1 MPDTSSSSSPD
12 LSTTTELPRQFTL
25 FLKNSDFGE
34 VVMAAVRH
42 AQDSIADSTFT
53 VQFTPTH
60 CMWWFRRQNVNMYL
74 STADDG
80 EERPHA
86 GVLTLPVHFFDSIR
100 QLLLDDEEIDVELQI
115 DLNANTITYSSHDCT
130 FSSTLPQ
137 QLGTTPPALAERSTR
152 IIVNAPQ
159 IAQIGPFLRS
169 VPIALPEDEDGSPY
183 SGHLPFVTFTYDG
196 VKLTVTRD
204 WSRLDGPTLSITVP
218 AGGDYRG
225 SFSVFAP
232 VFAQEIYLSDTYT
245 QGALTFAFND
255 EQPNICHVSSPRFG
269 MVVELGYEH
278 VLQYRTRIE
287 VALHMA
293 DAEFEVARDT
303 RRGWNPTVVINAGAR
318 EVTATIVPAQDQR
331 GVYIRLD
338 TEIAADVQWSTELAT
353 EINSWNDQW
362 PTVKLVFVNNAV
374 RAIADLPAAGLDG
387 IADVVVDLVAKAQI
401 VNDLIGAVL

>member
-1 MPDTSSSSSPD
+1 MPDPSSSSSPD
-12 LSTTTELPRQFTL
+12 LSATTELPRQFTL
-25 FLKNSDFGE
+25 FLQNSDFRE
-34 VVMAAVRH
+34 VVVAAVRH

-53 VQFTPTH
+53 MQFTPNH
-60 CMWWFRRQNVNMYL
+60 CMWWFRRQNIHTYI
-74 STADDG
+74 STEDDS

-137 QLGTTPPALAERSTR
+137 QLVTTPPALPERSTR

-287 VALHMA
+287 MALHMA

-318 EVTATIVPAQDQR
+318 EVTATIVPVQDQR
-331 GVYIRLD
+331 GVYIRLE
-338 TEIAADVQWSTELAT
+338 TEIATDVQWTTELAA

-387 IADVVVDLVAKAQI
+387 LVDAVVDLVAKAQI

>member
-1 MPDTSSSSSPD
+1 MPDSSSSFSPD
-12 LSTTTELPRQFTL
+12 VSITTELPRQFTL
-25 FLKNSDFGE
+25 FLQNSDFRE
-34 VVMAAVRH
+34 VVVAAVRH
-42 AQDSIADSTFT
+42 AHDSIADSTFT
-53 VQFTPTH
+53 VQFTPAH
-60 CMWWFRRQNVNMYL
+60 CMWWFRRQNIHTYI
-74 STADDG
+74 STEDDS
-80 EERPHA
+80 EVRPHA

-100 QLLLDDEEIDVELQI
+100 QLLLDDEENDLELNI
-115 DLNANTITYSSHDCT
+115 DLDANTITYSSHDCT

-137 QLGTTPPALAERSTR
+137 QLVTTPPALPERSTR

-287 VALHMA
+287 MALHMA
-293 DAEFEVARDT
+293 DAEFTVARDT
-303 RRGWNPTVVINAGAR
+303 RRGWNPTVVVNAGAR
-318 EVTATIVPAQDQR
+318 EVTATIVPVQDQR
-331 GVYIRLD
+331 GVYIRLE
-338 TEIAADVQWSTELAT
+338 TEIAADVQWTTELAA

-362 PTVKLVFVNNAV
+362 PTVKLVFVNNTV

-387 IADVVVDLVAKAQI
+387 LADAVVELIEKAQT
-401 VNDLIGAVL
+401 VDDLIGAVL

>member
-1 MPDTSSSSSPD
+1 MPDPSSSSSPD

-25 FLKNSDFGE
+25 VLQNSDFGE

-42 AQDSIADSTFT
+42 GHDSIADSTFT

-60 CMWWFRRQNVNMYL
+60 CTWWFRRQNITMYI
-74 STADDG
+74 STEDDG
-80 EERPHA
+80 EERPQT
-86 GVLTLPVHFFDSIR
+86 GILTLPVHFFDSIR
-100 QLLLDDEEIDVELQI
+100 QLLLDDEENDIELHI
-115 DLNANTITYSSHDCT
+115 DLTANTIRYSSHECT
-130 FSSTLPQ
+130 FTATLPQ
-137 QLGTTPPALAERSTR
+137 QGAYTPPSRPERSTR

-169 VPIALPEDEDGSPY
+169 VPVSLPENEDGSPY
-183 SGHLPFVTFTYDG
+183 SGHLPFVTFSYDG

-204 WSRLDGPTLSITVP
+204 WSRLDGPTLTITVP

-287 VALHMA
+287 MALNMA
-293 DAEFEVARDT
+293 NAEFTVARDT
-303 RRGWNPTVVINAGAR
+303 RRGWNPTVVINAGLR
-318 EVTATIVPAQDQR
+318 EVTATIVPVQDQR

-338 TEIAADVQWSTELAT
+338 TEIATDVQWSTELAT

-387 IADVVVDLVAKAQI
+387 LADAVVDLVAKAQI

>member
-1 MPDTSSSSSPD
+1 MPDPSSSSSPD
-12 LSTTTELPRQFTL
+12 LSATTELPRQFTL
-25 FLKNSDFGE
+25 FLQNSEFGE

-60 CMWWFRRQNVNMYL
+60 CMWWFRRQNIHTYI
-74 STADDG
+74 STEDDS

-100 QLLLDDEEIDVELQI
+100 QLLLDDEEPDVELQI

-130 FSSTLPQ
+130 FTSTLPQ
-137 QLGTTPPALAERSTR
+137 QLVTTPPALPERSTR

-287 VALHMA
+287 MALHMA

-303 RRGWNPTVVINAGAR
+303 RRGWNPTVVVNAGSR
-318 EVTATIVPAQDQR
+318 EVTATIVPVQDQR
-331 GVYIRLD
+331 GVYVRLE
-338 TEIAADVQWSTELAT
+338 TEIAADVQWTTELAS

-387 IADVVVDLVAKAQI
+387 LADAVVDLVAKAQI

>member
-25 FLKNSDFGE
+25 FLQNSDFGE

-42 AQDSIADSTFT
+42 ARDSIADSTFT

-80 EERPHA
+80 EERPHS
-86 GVLTLPVHFFDSIR
+86 GLLTLPVYFFDSIR
-100 QLLLDDEEIDVELQI
+100 QLLLDDEENDITLQI
-115 DLNANTITYSSHDCT
+115 DLAANTISYSSNDCT
-130 FSSTLPQ
+130 FTATLPQ
-137 QLGTTPPALAERSTR
+137 QGVYSPPSLPERSSR
-152 IIVNAPQ
+152 LIVNAPQ
-159 IAQIGPFLRS
+159 LAQIGPFLRA
-169 VPIALPEDEDGSPY
+169 VPVALPEDEDGSPF
-183 SGHLPFVTFTYDG
+183 SGHLPFAEFSYDG
-196 VKLTVTRD
+196 VKLSVTRD
-204 WSRLDGPTLSITVP
+204 WSRLGGPCLSLTVP

-225 SFSVFAP
+225 SFSVFVP
-232 VFAQEIYLSDTYT
+232 VVAQEIYLSDTYT
-245 QGALTFAFND
+245 QGALTFEFND

-287 VALHMA
+287 MALHMA
-293 DAEFEVARDT
+293 DAEFTVTRDN
-303 RRGWNPTVVINAGAR
+303 RRGWNPTVIIGAGSR

-331 GVYIRLD
+331 GVYIRID

>member
-1 MPDTSSSSSPD
+1 
-12 LSTTTELPRQFTL
+12 
-25 FLKNSDFGE
+25 
-34 VVMAAVRH
+34 MAAVRH
-42 AQDSIADSTFT
+42 AHDSIADSTFT

-60 CMWWFRRQNVNMYL
+60 CMWWFRRQNIHTYI
-74 STADDG
+74 STEDDS

-137 QLGTTPPALAERSTR
+137 QLVTTPPALPERSTR

-287 VALHMA
+287 MALHMA
-293 DAEFEVARDT
+293 DAEFTVARDT
-303 RRGWNPTVVINAGAR
+303 RRGWNPTVVVNAGAR
-318 EVTATIVPAQDQR
+318 EVTATIVPVQDQR

-338 TEIAADVQWSTELAT
+338 TEIAADVQWTTELAA

-387 IADVVVDLVAKAQI
+387 LADAVVELVEKAQT
-401 VNDLIGAVL
+401 VDDLIGAVL

>member
-1 MPDTSSSSSPD
+1 MPDPSSSSSPD

-25 FLKNSDFGE
+25 FLQNSEFGE

-60 CMWWFRRQNVNMYL
+60 CMWWFRRQNVTMYL
-74 STADDG
+74 STENDS
-80 EERPHA
+80 EERPLA

-100 QLLLDDEEIDVELQI
+100 QLLLDDEEPDVELQI

-137 QLGTTPPALAERSTR
+137 QLGTTPPALPERSTR

-293 DAEFEVARDT
+293 DAEFTVARDT
-303 RRGWNPTVVINAGAR
+303 RRGWNPTVVVNAGAR
-318 EVTATIVPAQDQR
+318 EVTATIVPVQDQR
-331 GVYIRLD
+331 GVYVRLE
-338 TEIAADVQWSTELAT
+338 TEIAADVQWTTELAA

-387 IADVVVDLVAKAQI
+387 LADAVVDLVAKAQI